1 MFCSSKDFV
10 QFQQKANVVY
20 KITWPGCFNKY
31 IGKTD
36 KYTIARID
44 EHGTEPN
51 QPVHQHLTSCTK
63 FEEYL
68 WFYTLPDIDT
78 INIIVSKDL
87 HLHNAVVQNTEMI
100 DHNKQLVNLQYLE
113 TFYIKTMWPEINIG
127 LKVHRKLQLSKW
139 FPWLCYHLDF

>member
-51 QPVHQHLTSCTK
+51 QAVHHTPYKLYKIWRIYLISYTSW
-63 FEEYL
+63 YR
-68 WFYTLPDIDT
+68 Y
-78 INIIVSKDL
+78 N
-87 HLHNAVVQNTEMI
+87 
-100 DHNKQLVNLQYLE
+100 
-113 TFYIKTMWPEINIG
+113 
-127 LKVHRKLQLSKW
+127 
-139 FPWLCYHLDF
+139 